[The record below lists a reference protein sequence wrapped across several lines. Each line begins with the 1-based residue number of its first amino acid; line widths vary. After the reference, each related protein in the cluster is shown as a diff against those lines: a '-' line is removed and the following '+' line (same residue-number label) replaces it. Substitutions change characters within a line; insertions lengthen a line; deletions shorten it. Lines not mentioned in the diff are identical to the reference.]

1 VKFTRR
7 EVIVTGAAAGLAA
20 CGPPAPQGPRKIVPV
35 EYDAAQSTAFEPE
48 TVAEAAALFPMGIQ
62 AGAVRQD
69 GALLWTRLEG
79 LASTRLRV
87 WRDAADGNMQLA
99 KDVTLTPDAKGYV
112 RTNIDGLAPA
122 TWYDY
127 GFFDEALGQRTAL
140 GRFRTAYPDDWKEP
154 MLFAASACTNRR
166 MQPWVALSATAT
178 QNPDLFLHLGDI
190 SYNDSATVADEFRA
204 LWKNALTDP
213 GYRALLTKTGWYA
226 VWDDHEIANDLDPEM
241 TDPVRMAT
249 AKDSFF
255 ENIAQQRGDHGELW
269 RSYSW
274 GGTAEFFLL
283 DCRTERKPSTI
294 GTPDAQYLSRAQLD
308 WFKGALK
315 ASKAHFKVV
324 LNSVPITRFPPPLWG
339 VQNDRWQA
347 YEAQREELLN
357 FIVDENIEHV
367 LFMSGDFHLGL
378 VMRIEKEGP
387 RRRMWEIAAGPGGN
401 SGNPLSLVWE
411 SPDNRPIAFPRG
423 QFVYCGGTP
432 AATTVA
438 LNPKDN
444 TVTVKFIDPVTEE
457 VRFEQVLTEA
467 D

>member
-1 VKFTRR
+1 
-7 EVIVTGAAAGLAA
+7 
-20 CGPPAPQGPRKIVPV
+20 
-35 EYDAAQSTAFEPE
+35 
-48 TVAEAAALFPMGIQ
+48 
-62 AGAVRQD
+62 
-69 GALLWTRLEG
+69 
-79 LASTRLRV
+79 
-87 WRDAADGNMQLA
+87 
-99 KDVTLTPDAKGYV
+99 
-112 RTNIDGLAPA
+112 
-122 TWYDY
+122 
-127 GFFDEALGQRTAL
+127 
-140 GRFRTAYPDDWKEP
+140 
-154 MLFAASACTNRR
+154 MLFGASACTNRR
-166 MQPWVALSATAT
+166 MQPWVAISATAK
-178 QNPDLFLHLGDI
+178 QNVDLFLHLGDI
-190 SYNDSATVADEFRA
+190 SYNDSATVPDEFRA

-213 GYRALLTKTGWYA
+213 GYKALLPKTGWYA
-226 VWDDHEIANDLDPEM
+226 VWDDHEISNDLDPET
-241 TDPVRMAT
+241 TDPVRMAI

-255 ENIAQQRGDHGELW
+255 ENIAQQRGSNGELW

-294 GTPDAQYLSRAQLD
+294 GTPDATYLSRAQMD

-324 LNSVPITRFPPPLWG
+324 LNSVPITRFPPPLWA

-378 VMRIEKEGP
+378 VMRVEKEGP

-411 SPDNRPIAFPRG
+411 SPANRPVGFPKE
-423 QFVYCGGTP
+423 QFAYCGGIP
-432 AATTVA
+432 AVTTVA

-444 TVTVKFIDPVTEE
+444 TVTVKFIDPTTEE
-457 VRFEQVLTEA
+457 VRFEQVLSEA